1 LNDNPYAAPRS
12 SPSSGR
18 RLEQGSDGIWRDG
31 ALLFVER
38 GASLPPRCVR
48 CNAAAEVHLPRK
60 LYWHSP
66 WYALTILLGILTYA
80 IIALIVRKKIELD
93 IGLCAQHAK
102 ARRAAIAI
110 AWASV
115 IGSFA
120 LIFIVP
126 SPFGGIMVLIS
137 LVVLLGAIVIGQRR
151 ANVLQPVR
159 IDDRVAKLRGAGD
172 AFLDSLGRRAA

>member
-80 IIALIVRKKIELD
+80 IIALIVRKKIELE
-93 IGLCAQHAK
+93 IGLCAEHAS
-102 ARRAAIAI
+102 ARRKAIAI

-115 IGSFA
+115 LATIA
-120 LIFIVP
+120 LCFVVP
-126 SPFGGIMVLIS
+126 GPYGGLMFLLF
-137 LVVLLGAIVIGQRR
+137 LVVLLTAWIVGQKR
-151 ANVLQPVR
+151 ASVLTPVR
-159 IDDRVAKLRGAGD
+159 IDDRVASLRGAGD
-172 AFLDSLGRRAA
+172 AFLDSLQRKAA